1 MAAGPPY
8 AHGSTPDQFRL
19 SPWVKRP
26 GSWHGYT
33 VKIDHVV
40 YGVADLEAASEE
52 LAERLGV
59 RPAPGG
65 RHVGRGTHNALLG
78 LDDGAY
84 LEVIA
89 ADPEQV
95 QTGPLAFALDRLTLP
110 RLVGWACRTT
120 DLERRVAASRASGH
134 DVLGDVRPMSRR
146 RPDGFLLGWRL
157 THHEPDPDR
166 LVFPFLIDWGGS
178 PHPSESAPTGVRL
191 VELRA
196 EHPAAA
202 AAREI
207 IATLGAPLP
216 VDEGPEPA
224 LVATLE
230 TPRGRVVLR

>member
-1 MAAGPPY
+1 V
-8 AHGSTPDQFRL
+8 R
-19 SPWVKRP
+19 
-26 GSWHGYT
+26 
-33 VKIDHVV
+33 IDHVV
-40 YGVADLEAASEE
+40 YGVADLDAAASE
-52 LAERLGV
+52 LSERLGV

-78 LDDGAY
+78 LGDGAY

-89 ADPEQV
+89 ADPEQAPAP
-95 QTGPLAFALDRLTLP
+95 GPLAFALDRLALP
-110 RLVGWACRTT
+110 RLVGWACRTA
-120 DLERRVAASRASGH
+120 DLERTVAAVRASGH

-146 RPDGFLLGWRL
+146 RPDGFLLEWRL
-157 THHEPDPDR
+157 THHEPDPAR

-178 PHPSESAPTGVRL
+178 PHPSESAPAGVRL

-196 EHPAAA
+196 EHPDPA

-207 IATLGAPLP
+207 LATMGASLP

-224 LVATLE
+224 LVATLD